1 MTAEAEGLTGG
12 VIAAIV
18 VPTVAVVALLI
29 GGGAY
34 AYYQRMKSSMP
45 SASTGKPVPVEMM
58 VEPPTE
64 LKGVELKIG

>member
-1 MTAEAEGLTGG
+1 MIDASKRH
-12 VIAAIV
+12 
-18 VPTVAVVALLI
+18 VPGFQHAALLI
-29 GGGAY
+29 DGSAY

-45 SASTGKPVPVEMM
+45 SALTGKPVPVEMM